1 MAFLFGYYLGM
12 VIGSIVVFILACMA
26 LWIVFVSVRGIWR
39 LMTGYKKPVPE
50 APQLPKL
57 FDKSAVAD
65 QPVEQAKPAPPPS
78 APTIEPVPAPAPVP
92 TTQAL
97 PEVAVSAAD
106 ERSALLAFCRELL
119 ADDVL
124 DEAEAR
130 ALHAWF
136 KAHPAAIDDELAGLL
151 ALHLDAVLADDEV
164 TIEELF
170 DLQDILE
177 ALVHDVPLRFGS
189 WRDAIADDVPA
200 KPRRAASRTR
210 KRQQAGRTLDTIRFE
225 YCSAL
230 GEVSQRRVVV
240 RVIEDEYFEGRC
252 LTRNAMRTFRFDR
265 VQGDITSE
273 ESGEVANP
281 YDWAAGIE
289 AANTRIKT

>member
-1 MAFLFGYYLGM
+1 MAYLFGYYLGM
-12 VIGSIVVFILACMA
+12 VIGSIILFILACMA
-26 LWIVFVSVRGIWR
+26 LWIVFVSVRGVWR

-50 APQLPKL
+50 APPLPTQL
-57 FDKSAVAD
+57 DQNAVAD
-65 QPVEQAKPAPPPS
+65 QPVEQAKPATLPP
-78 APTIEPVPAPAPVP
+78 APTIEASPEPAPAP
-92 TTQAL
+92 TSKAL

-189 WRDAIADDVPA
+189 WRDALADDVAA
-200 KPRRAASRTR
+200 KPRRAAPRSR
-210 KRQQAGRTLDTIRFE
+210 KRRQEGRTLDTIRFE